1 MTRDIISLLETF
13 HFLRPTCLLLLLP
26 IALLTLMLYRK
37 ASSGVNW
44 RRAIAPELIDYLL
57 EPATE
62 QRRHWLWLVF
72 AGWVLATLA
81 LAGPTWEQT
90 PQPALQKRDGLVIV
104 LDLSLSMYAE
114 DIKPSR
120 LQRARYKILDILRQ
134 RREGLTGL
142 VVYSGDAHVVTPLTD
157 DSATIA
163 NLVPAL
169 APVMMPTFGSNAN
182 AGVEQAIQLLR
193 NAGFERG
200 RVLLISDEIDEAN
213 SAGVASQIKTGS
225 WQLSILSVGT
235 DQGAPIPIPNGFLKN
250 PNGSIVIAQLH
261 REKFQALSQQLNA
274 SYADLSLDDND
285 INTLLPDSIRDTTA
299 TRTLHREFDQWRERG
314 PQIVLLL
321 LPLAAFA
328 FRRGWLLALLLLP
341 LSAPSQA
348 IEWRELWQ
356 RPDQQ
361 AQQLFSTGNTKDAAQ
376 KFTDPAWRAAAQ
388 YRSGDYDSAAQT
400 LQSLHGADAHYNR
413 GNALAQAGKLQEA
426 IAAYDAALKENP
438 AMEDAKVNR
447 ELVQKQLQQQKNTPP
462 QQNASQQQ
470 QQQQKDN
477 TQQQQSTAQ
486 QDNGNQQQSG
496 ASQQDNSSSNRA
508 DEQSNIPSASSEQKD
523 SERNQPAQKH
533 DANDGQSPETA
544 QSGQPEKSTQS
555 EKENSERNA
564 DADAVADKNGAA
576 QPGQTLDE
584 KSSKQTAQN
593 HADATDQQRQQLQQ
607 QRATEQWLR
616 QIPDDPAGLLRRKFL
631 YESRQQQR
639 GRTAPDDQPI
649 W

>member
-1 MTRDIISLLETF
+1 MIRDIIDLLEPF
-13 HFLRPTCLLLLLP
+13 HFLRPAWLLLLLP

-62 QRRHWLWLVF
+62 QRRHWLWLLVV
-72 AGWVLATLA
+72 AWLLATLA

-169 APVMMPTFGSNAN
+169 APVMMPAFGSNA
-182 AGVEQAIQLLR
+182 ADGVEQAIQLLR

-200 RVLLISDEIDEAN
+200 RVLLLSDEIDDTN
-213 SAGVASQIKTGS
+213 SAGIISQIQSGG
-225 WQLSILSVGT
+225 WQLSILGVGT
-235 DQGAPIPIPNGFLKN
+235 DQGAPIPIPNGLLKN

-261 REKFQALSQQLNA
+261 REKLLALTQQLNA
-274 SYADLSLDDND
+274 HYADLSLDDSD
-285 INTLLPDSIRDTTA
+285 INTLLPDTIRDATA
-299 TRTLHREFDQWRERG
+299 TRTLHREFDQWCERG
-314 PQIVLLL
+314 PQLVLLL

-348 IEWRELWQ
+348 LEWRDLWQ

-361 AQQLFSTGNTKDAAQ
+361 AQQLFSAGNSKDAAQ
-376 KFTDPAWRAAAQ
+376 KFTNPAWRAAAQ
-388 YRSGDYDSAAQT
+388 YRSGDYDNAAQT
-400 LQSLHGADAHYNR
+400 LMNLHSADAHYNR
-413 GNALAQAGKLQEA
+413 GNALAQAGKLQDA
-426 IAAYDAALKENP
+426 IAAYDAALKDNP
-438 AMEDAKVNR
+438 TMGDAKFNR
-447 ELVQKQLQQQKNTPP
+447 ELVQKQLQQQQNTSPQKNT
-462 QQNASQQQ
+462 AQQQ
-470 QQQQKDN
+470 GN
-477 TQQQQSTAQ
+477 NQQQQSAAQ
-486 QDNGNQQQSG
+486 QGNSDEQQPG
-496 ASQQDNSSSNRA
+496 ATQQDSSPHN
-508 DEQSNIPSASSEQKD
+508 QSNNQSPSGEQKD
-523 SERNQPAQKH
+523 SQQNHSGQKPDNSDSHAQ
-533 DANDGQSPETA
+533 NPQTA
-544 QSGQPEKSTQS
+544 QSTQPEKPAQAEQPNGKQDADLDKNDAGQTEQPLA
-555 EKENSERNA
+555 EKEGEHS
-564 DADAVADKNGAA
+564 
-576 QPGQTLDE
+576 
-584 KSSKQTAQN
+584 AQN
-593 HADATDQQRQQLQQ
+593 NANATEQQRQQLQQ

-639 GRTAPDDQPI
+639 ERAAPGDQPI

>member
-1 MTRDIISLLETF
+1 MTRDIISLLEPF
-13 HFLRPTCLLLLLP
+13 HFLRPAWLLMLLP
-26 IALLTLMLYRK
+26 IAALIFMLYRK

-62 QRRHWLWLVF
+62 QRRHWLWLAF

-169 APVMMPTFGSNAN
+169 APVLMPAFGSNAN

-200 RVLLISDEIDEAN
+200 RVLLISDEVDDAN
-213 SAGVASQIKTGS
+213 SAGIASQIKSTG
-225 WQLSILSVGT
+225 WQLSILGVGT

-250 PNGSIVIAQLH
+250 PNGSIVVAQLH
-261 REKFQALSQQLNA
+261 REKFQALAQQLNTR
-274 SYADLSLDDND
+274 YADLSLDDSD
-285 INTLLPDSIRDTTA
+285 INALLPDSIRDTTA

-314 PQIVLLL
+314 PQFVLLL

-348 IEWRELWQ
+348 LEWRELWQ

-470 QQQQKDN
+470 QQN
-477 TQQQQSTAQ
+477 TTQQQQSAAQQDSDGNQQPGTAQ
-486 QDNGNQQQSG
+486 QDNSPNNRSDNPSNNQ
-496 ASQQDNSSSNRA
+496 
-508 DEQSNIPSASSEQKD
+508 SASREQKD
-523 SERNQPAQKH
+523 SQRDQSAQNAN
-533 DANDGQSPETA
+533 ANDA
-544 QSGQPEKSTQS
+544 QHPQPTPSTQS
-555 EKENSERNA
+555 EKSAQSEKPNGKPNANS
-564 DADAVADKNGAA
+564 DANNNN
-576 QPGQTLDE
+576 
-584 KSSKQTAQN
+584 TAQSE
-593 HADATDQQRQQLQQ
+593 HALDKKSGESTAQSNAGITEQQRQQLQQ

-639 GRTAPDDQPI
+639 GRTTTDDQPI